1 MLPAAVI
8 LGGGE
13 IKMEAVAVQAP
24 VLVAVTV
31 YVPAVLTT
39 ILAEVCPVLHIY
51 VTPPVAVRFTLPVTH
66 NKLTPPLILGLKGS
80 SA

>member
-1 MLPAAVI
+1 MPPEGVELNWMVAPRHTFPVLPAAVI

-31 YVPAVLTT
+31 YVPALLTA
-39 ILAEVCPVLHIY
+39 ILAEVCPVLQ
-51 VTPPVAVRFTLPVTH
+51 R
-66 NKLTPPLILGLKGS
+66 
-80 SA
+80 